1 MLWGTRDG
9 VSPGGN
15 DATCTLRW
23 TVDVAFAKRRRGGV
37 DVDVV
42 VFRGSNH
49 TVFCDPPDDTD
60 FFRMGRRATS
70 TADASVISY
79 ATSLPSLSLR
89 GGEKSEDAAPAR
101 ASRPRMP
108 SCLLHHSESLRCAPS
123 LSGDPPAVTR
133 VVSGVNGDDGDDWE
147 NDATCPSSRDG
158 PAESCRFSDCRD
170 IVICPNPRH
179 DGRPATI
186 LTAPTMPSEGG
197 VTMVEWAV

>member
-1 MLWGTRDG
+1 MT
-9 VSPGGN
+9 
-15 DATCTLRW
+15 A
-23 TVDVAFAKRRRGGV
+23 RRRGRRRGRLPGFESHGLLRSPRRHGFLPDGEEG
-37 DVDVV
+37 DVYRGCIGDIICDFPAVV
-42 VFRGSNH
+42 V
-49 TVFCDPPDDTD
+49 V
-60 FFRMGRRATS
+60 A
-70 TADASVISY
+70 
-79 ATSLPSLSLR
+79 

-158 PAESCRFSDCRD
+158 PAESYRFSDCRD

-186 LTAPTMPSEGG
+186 LTAPSMPSEGG